1 MTEARIVLHCRTPEE
16 CLELVEHI
24 ISQKGVATAHV
35 SYEIKGRSVIIRVYG
50 PGVEVARVR
59 NIVRNAFA
67 EWNTA
72 KAWER
77 GAGRIPLSLL
87 AKRVGR
93 PFISDALVEVL
104 KILGHKAEIVGDE
117 LVTDAPPTL
126 VEEVANGLA
135 EKLRE
140 LNVFKPRAS
149 RTAKAL
155 ITAYAFLT
163 GVGALQAMSELE
175 GRDAIAVEGH
185 RVVPKGEW
193 RALLRKYSSP

>member
-16 CLELVEHI
+16 CLELVEYI
-24 ISQKGVATAHV
+24 TEQRGVATAHV
-35 SYEIKGRSVIIRVYG
+35 SYEVRGRSVIIRVYG

-59 NIVRNAFA
+59 NIVRKAFT
-67 EWNTA
+67 EWSTA
-72 KAWER
+72 KAWEK
-77 GAGRIPLSLL
+77 GAGRIPLGLL
-87 AKRVGR
+87 AKRVGK
-93 PFISDALVEVL
+93 PFISDALAEVL
-104 KILGHKAEIVGDE
+104 KILGYRADIVGDE
-117 LVTDAPPTL
+117 LVTNTPPVL
-126 VEEVANGLA
+126 VEEVAAGLA

-140 LNVFKPRAS
+140 LNMFKPRAS

-175 GRDAIAVEGH
+175 ERGAIAVEGH
-185 RVVPKGEW
+185 RVVPRGEW